1 MWSQAMI
8 CINITFSTNNMS
20 NRLAGHHH
28 DNLYKGCRSHPDY
41 KLFSPCLHHMHI
53 HACLKTCTNT
63 CTFTH
68 INIQK
73 HASTYSDMSTHKY
86 SKIWKHIF
94 TLQILVMYIYSYKH
108 THTHTRICTLL
119 TNSMDNHKNIYKH
132 THNETIYNT
141 WWKMNKHKQTLHTLM
156 KRSI

>member
-1 MWSQAMI
+1 MKTHSEIVIKSQIHEREREKGKGELTKKKLDMWSQAMI

-94 TLQILVMYIYSYKH
+94 TLQILVMYIYSY
-108 THTHTRICTLL
+108 THTHTYMHFI
-119 TNSMDNHKNIYKH
+119 
-132 THNETIYNT
+132 
-141 WWKMNKHKQTLHTLM
+141 NKQYGQ
-156 KRSI
+156 S